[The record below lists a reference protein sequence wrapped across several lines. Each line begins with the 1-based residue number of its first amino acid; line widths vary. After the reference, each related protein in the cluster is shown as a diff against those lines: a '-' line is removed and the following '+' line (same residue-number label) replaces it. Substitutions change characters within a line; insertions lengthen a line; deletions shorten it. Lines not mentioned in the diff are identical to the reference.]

1 MLVSAG
7 SGVVAVVVEEVVVG
21 ITVVTATAHKAK
33 FDVDI

>member
-7 SGVVAVVVEEVVVG
+7 PVVVAVVVEEAVVG
-21 ITVVTATAHKAK
+21 MTVVNATAHKAK